1 MVRTAGSGSNSGPLS
16 AQISKCSVVQWSTS
30 AARSRYPSQKQDW
43 FATLASSSYVFLV
56 HRPTGLSVKGQR
68 ERPQTLSRILAR
80 RLLLDRI
87 ERVQMGLRAEEKVR
101 QEKNR
106 RQKRRRS
113 KKAQNKDLFEKHRQT
128 EKKISYV
135 SKRAKLKE

>member
-1 MVRTAGSGSNSGPLS
+1 MKVLFGKW
-16 AQISKCSVVQWSTS
+16 I
-30 AARSRYPSQKQDW
+30 
-43 FATLASSSYVFLV
+43 
-56 HRPTGLSVKGQR
+56 VKEKLGDGADGRFGQQLR
-68 ERPQTLSRILAR
+68 A
-80 RLLLDRI
+80 LDRI

-128 EKKISYV
+128 EKKISDV